1 MAFTKIT
8 AAGIGSTETVTL
20 DGLSVINNGS
30 FGGNLTVSG
39 VLTYEDV
46 TNVDSIG
53 LITARN
59 GVVVGSGITLSKDGD
74 IFATGIVTAPSFV
87 GSGAELTGVAS
98 TENIRTNTNAA
109 FLQNIS
115 VVGTSTVTG
124 NIVPSS
130 DSATDI
136 GTNSVRF
143 QNAYVDTYYGDGS
156 NLTGIDASTLKSGS
170 DIKAQANASGIVVTG
185 IMTATRGVGIGTT
198 TTTGRNAGVS
208 TVAGTVVYN
217 TDSTS
222 LQVYTGSEW
231 VSVQAADRPII
242 SSISGAPTN
251 GTATNLTFSV
261 SNTTST
267 VTVRYYLTNTDGT
280 LLATTADVSVSSGS
294 FTTAVPAAVYG
305 RSAGDVIAMTI
316 ETTDN
321 ITSLP
326 SNKTVISLPTGGT
339 ITTSGGQRI
348 HTFTSS
354 GNLVFPDGYG
364 SKSATYLIVAGG
376 GSGGN
381 NTSGS
386 FENGG
391 GGGAGGMLSG
401 STTLANNTTYAIV
414 VGAGG
419 ARPSGNANGT
429 TKGSNS
435 TGLSQTAI
443 GGGGGG
449 YNGGVGG
456 SASNG
461 GSGGGAIN
469 WNYSNSVIPG
479 SGTSGQGNDG
489 GNGSGSA
496 GTNGG
501 TGGGGGKSAAGQ
513 NSSGT
518 QAGNGGAG
526 QASSISGSS
535 VTYAG
540 GGGGGA
546 GQGGSGGAGGGGA
559 GGSSSSQAAASGG
572 NGTANRGGGGGGNW
586 WNDGSNDGYGGN
598 GGSGIVI
605 VSYSA

>member
-74 IFATGIVTAPSFV
+74 IFATGIVTATSFV

-185 IMTATRGVGIGTT
+185 IMTATKGVGIGTT
-198 TTTGRNAGVS
+198 TTSGRNAGVS

-242 SSISGAPTN
+242 SSISGTPTN
-251 GTATNLTFSV
+251 STATNLTFSV

-305 RSAGDVIAMTI
+305 RSAGDVIAINI

-321 ITSLP
+321 ITALSVQ
-326 SNKTVISLPTGGT
+326 KTVISLPTGGT

-391 GGGAGGMLSG
+391 GGGAGGMLTG

-429 TKGSNS
+429 TKGSDS

-443 GGGGGG
+443 GGGGGV

-469 WNYSNSVIPG
+469 WDSNNANQPG
-479 SGTSGQGNDG
+479 TGTSGQGNDG

-559 GGSSSSQAAASGG
+559 G
-572 NGTANRGGGGGGNW
+572 
-586 WNDGSNDGYGGN
+586 
-598 GGSGIVI
+598 
-605 VSYSA
+605 

>member
-46 TNVDSIG
+46 TNVDSVG

-74 IFATGIVTAPSFV
+74 IFATGVTTSTTFV
-87 GSGAELTGVAS
+87 GDLTGD
-98 TENIRTNTNAA
+98 
-109 FLQNIS
+109 
-115 VVGTSTVTG
+115 VTG
-124 NIVPSS
+124 AATQVTVADESS
-130 DSATDI
+130 DTSCNVLFTTGATGNLAPKS
-136 GTNSVRF
+136 GTNLTFNSASGTLTATSF
-143 QNAYVDTYYGDGS
+143 AGDGS
-156 NLTGIDASTLKSGS
+156 SLTGIDAGTLKSGS
-170 DIKAQANASGIVVTG
+170 DIKAQANASGVVVTG
-185 IMTATRGVGIGTT
+185 IMTATKGVGIGTT
-198 TTTGRNAGVS
+198 TTSGRNAGVS

-217 TDSTS
+217 VDSTS
-222 LQVYTGSEW
+222 LQVYSGSEW
-231 VSVQAADRPII
+231 VSVQSADRPSIT
-242 SSISGAPTN
+242 SISGAPTS
-251 GTATNLTFSV
+251 GTASDLTFSV

-381 NTSGS
+381 NTSGA

-391 GGGAGGMLSG
+391 GGGAGGMLTG

-435 TGLSQTAI
+435 TGFSQTAI
-443 GGGGGG
+443 GGGGGV

-469 WNYSNSVIPG
+469 WDSGNANQPG
-479 SGTSGQGNDG
+479 TGTSGQGNDG
-489 GNGSGSA
+489 GNGAGSA

-501 TGGGGGKSAAGQ
+501 AGGGGGKSSAGE
-513 NSSGT
+513 NASSST
-518 QAGNGGAG
+518 GGDGGGG

-540 GGGGGA
+540 GGGGG
-546 GQGGSGGAGGGGA
+546 GGTGGSGGSGIGGGG
-559 GGSSSSQAAASGG
+559 GGSSSQAAASGG
-572 NGTANRGGGGGGNW
+572 NGTANRGAGGGGNW

-605 VSYSA
+605 VSYAA

>member
-46 TNVDSIG
+46 TNVDSVG

-74 IFATGIVTAPSFV
+74 IFATGVTTSTTFV
-87 GSGAELTGVAS
+87 GNLTGD
-98 TENIRTNTNAA
+98 
-109 FLQNIS
+109 
-115 VVGTSTVTG
+115 VTG
-124 NIVPSS
+124 DVTGAATQVTVADESS
-130 DSATDI
+130 DTSCNVLFTTGATGNLAPKS
-136 GTNSVRF
+136 GTNLTFNSASGTLTATSF
-143 QNAYVDTYYGDGS
+143 AGDGS
-156 NLTGIDASTLKSGS
+156 SLTGIDAGTLKSGS
-170 DIKAQANASGIVVTG
+170 DIKAQANASGVVVTG
-185 IMTATRGVGIGTT
+185 IMTATKGVGIGTT
-198 TTTGRNAGVS
+198 TTSGRNAGVS

-217 TDSTS
+217 VDSTS
-222 LQVYTGSEW
+222 LQVYSGSEW
-231 VSVQAADRPII
+231 VSVQSADRPSIT
-242 SSISGAPTN
+242 SISGSPIN
-251 GTATNLTFSV
+251 GNASDLTFNV
-261 SNTTST
+261 ANTTST

-305 RSAGDVIAMTI
+305 RSAGDVIAINI

-321 ITSLP
+321 ITSL
-326 SNKTVISLPTGGT
+326 SVQKTVISLPTGGT

-391 GGGAGGMLSG
+391 GGGAGGMLTG

-435 TGLSQTAI
+435 TGFSQTAI
-443 GGGGGG
+443 GGGGGV

-469 WNYSNSVIPG
+469 WDSNNANQPG
-479 SGTSGQGNDG
+479 TGTSGQGNDG
-489 GNGSGSA
+489 GNGAGSA

-501 TGGGGGKSAAGQ
+501 AGGGGGKSSAGE
-513 NSSGT
+513 NAGSST
-518 QAGNGGAG
+518 GGDGGGG

-540 GGGGGA
+540 GGGGG
-546 GQGGSGGAGGGGA
+546 GGTGGSGGSGIGGG
-559 GGSSSSQAAASGG
+559 GGSSSSEAAASGG
-572 NGTANRGGGGGGNW
+572 NGTANRGAGGGGNW
-586 WNDGSNDGYGGN
+586 WNDGNNDGYGGN

-605 VSYSA
+605 VSYAA

>member
-30 FGGNLTVSG
+30 FGGNLTVGG

-46 TNVDSIG
+46 TNVDSVG
-53 LITARN
+53 VITARA
-59 GVVVGSGITLSKDGD
+59 GVLVGSGITLSKDGD
-74 IFATGIVTAPSFV
+74 IFATGVTTSTTFV
-87 GSGAELTGVAS
+87 GNLTG
-98 TENIRTNTNAA
+98 N
-109 FLQNIS
+109 
-115 VVGTSTVTG
+115 VTG
-124 NIVPSS
+124 NVTGAATQVTVADESS
-130 DSATDI
+130 DTSCNVLFTTDATGNLAPKS
-136 GTNSVRF
+136 GTNLTFNSASGTLTATSF
-143 QNAYVDTYYGDGS
+143 AGDGS
-156 NLTGIDASTLKSGS
+156 SLTGIDAGTLKSGS
-170 DIKAQANASGIVVTG
+170 DIKAQANASGVVVTG
-185 IMTATRGVGIGTT
+185 IMTATKGVGIGTT
-198 TTTGRNAGVS
+198 TTSGRNAGVS

-217 TDSTS
+217 VDSTS
-222 LQVYTGSEW
+222 LQVYSGSEW
-231 VSVQAADRPII
+231 VSVQSADRPSIT
-242 SSISGAPTN
+242 SISGSPIN
-251 GTATNLTFSV
+251 GNASDLTFNV
-261 SNTTST
+261 ANTTST

-305 RSAGDVIAMTI
+305 RSAGDVIAINI

-321 ITSLP
+321 ITSL
-326 SNKTVISLPTGGT
+326 SVQKTVISLPTGGT

-391 GGGAGGMLSG
+391 GGGAGGMLTG

-435 TGLSQTAI
+435 TGFSQTAI
-443 GGGGGG
+443 GGGGGV

-469 WNYSNSVIPG
+469 WDSNNANQPG
-479 SGTSGQGNDG
+479 TGTSGQGNDG
-489 GNGSGSA
+489 GNGAGSA

-501 TGGGGGKSAAGQ
+501 AGGGGGKSSAGE
-513 NSSGT
+513 NAGSST
-518 QAGNGGAG
+518 GGDGGGG

-540 GGGGGA
+540 GGGGG
-546 GQGGSGGAGGGGA
+546 GGTGGSGGSGIGGG
-559 GGSSSSQAAASGG
+559 GGSSSSEAAASGG
-572 NGTANRGGGGGGNW
+572 NGTANRGAGGGGNW
-586 WNDGSNDGYGGN
+586 WNDGNNDGYGGN

-605 VSYSA
+605 VSYAA

>member
-46 TNVDSIG
+46 TNVDSVG

-74 IFATGIVTAPSFV
+74 IFATGVTTSTTFV
-87 GSGAELTGVAS
+87 GNLTGD
-98 TENIRTNTNAA
+98 
-109 FLQNIS
+109 
-115 VVGTSTVTG
+115 VTG
-124 NIVPSS
+124 DVTGAATQVTVADESS
-130 DSATDI
+130 DTSCNVLFTTGATGNLAPKS
-136 GTNSVRF
+136 GTNLTFNSASGTLTATSF
-143 QNAYVDTYYGDGS
+143 AGDGS
-156 NLTGIDASTLKSGS
+156 SLTGIDAGTLKSGS
-170 DIKAQANASGIVVTG
+170 DIKAQANASGVVVTG
-185 IMTATRGVGIGTT
+185 IMTATKGVGIGTT
-198 TTTGRNAGVS
+198 TTSGRNAGVS

-217 TDSTS
+217 VDSTS
-222 LQVYTGSEW
+222 LQVYSGSEW
-231 VSVQAADRPII
+231 VSVQSADRPSIT
-242 SSISGAPTN
+242 SISGSPIN
-251 GTATNLTFSV
+251 GNASDLTFNV
-261 SNTTST
+261 ANTTST

-305 RSAGDVIAMTI
+305 RSAGDVIAINI

-321 ITSLP
+321 ITSL
-326 SNKTVISLPTGGT
+326 SVQKTVISLPTGGT

-391 GGGAGGMLSG
+391 GGGAGGMLTG

-435 TGLSQTAI
+435 TGFSQTAI
-443 GGGGGG
+443 GGGGGV

-469 WNYSNSVIPG
+469 WDSNNANQPG
-479 SGTSGQGNDG
+479 TGTSGQGNDG
-489 GNGSGSA
+489 GNGAGSA

-501 TGGGGGKSAAGQ
+501 AGGGGGKSSAGE
-513 NSSGT
+513 NAGSST
-518 QAGNGGAG
+518 GGDGGGG

-540 GGGGGA
+540 GGGGG
-546 GQGGSGGAGGGGA
+546 GGTGGSGGSGIGGG
-559 GGSSSSQAAASGG
+559 GGSSSSEAAASGG

-586 WNDGSNDGYGGN
+586 WNDGNNDGYGGN

-605 VSYSA
+605 VSYAA

>member
-8 AAGIGSTETVTL
+8 ASGIGSTETVTL

-74 IFATGIVTAPSFV
+74 IFATGIVTATSFV

-170 DIKAQANASGIVVTG
+170 DIKAQANASGVVVTG
-185 IMTATRGVGIGTT
+185 IMTATKGVGIGTT
-198 TTTGRNAGVS
+198 TTSGRNAGVS

-217 TDSTS
+217 VDSTS
-222 LQVYTGSEW
+222 LQVYSGSEW
-231 VSVQAADRPII
+231 VSVQSADRPSIT
-242 SSISGAPTN
+242 SISGSPIN
-251 GTATNLTFSV
+251 GNASDLTFNV
-261 SNTTST
+261 ANTTST

-305 RSAGDVIAMTI
+305 RSAGDVIAINI

-321 ITSLP
+321 ITSL
-326 SNKTVISLPTGGT
+326 SVQKTVISLPTGGT

-435 TGLSQTAI
+435 TGFSQTAI
-443 GGGGGG
+443 GGGGGV

-469 WNYSNSVIPG
+469 WDSNNANQPG
-479 SGTSGQGNDG
+479 TGTSGQGNDG
-489 GNGSGSA
+489 GNGAGSA

-501 TGGGGGKSAAGQ
+501 AGGGGGKSSAGE
-513 NSSGT
+513 NAGSST
-518 QAGNGGAG
+518 GGDGGGG

-540 GGGGGA
+540 GGGGG
-546 GQGGSGGAGGGGA
+546 GGTGGSGGSGVGGG
-559 GGSSSSQAAASGG
+559 GGSSSSEAAASGG

-586 WNDGSNDGYGGN
+586 WNDGNNDGYGGN

-605 VSYSA
+605 VSYAA

>member
-46 TNVDSIG
+46 TNVDSVG
-53 LITARN
+53 VITARA
-59 GVVVGSGITLSKDGD
+59 GVLVGSGITLSKDGD
-74 IFATGIVTAPSFV
+74 IFATGVTTSTTFV
-87 GSGAELTGVAS
+87 GNLTGD
-98 TENIRTNTNAA
+98 
-109 FLQNIS
+109 
-115 VVGTSTVTG
+115 VTG
-124 NIVPSS
+124 DVTGAATQVTVADESS
-130 DSATDI
+130 DTSCNVLFTTDATGNLAPKS
-136 GTNSVRF
+136 GTNLTFNSASGTLTATSF
-143 QNAYVDTYYGDGS
+143 AGDGS
-156 NLTGIDASTLKSGS
+156 SLTGIDAGTLKSGS
-170 DIKAQANASGIVVTG
+170 DIKAQANASGVVVTG
-185 IMTATRGVGIGTT
+185 IMTATKGVGIGTT
-198 TTTGRNAGVS
+198 TTSGRNAGVS

-217 TDSTS
+217 VDSTS
-222 LQVYTGSEW
+222 LQVYSGSEW
-231 VSVQAADRPII
+231 VSVQSADRPSIT
-242 SSISGAPTN
+242 SISGSPIN
-251 GTATNLTFSV
+251 GNASDLTFNV
-261 SNTTST
+261 ANTTST

-305 RSAGDVIAMTI
+305 RSAGDVIAINI

-321 ITSLP
+321 ITSL
-326 SNKTVISLPTGGT
+326 SVQKTVISLPTGGT

-391 GGGAGGMLSG
+391 GGGAGGMLTG

-435 TGLSQTAI
+435 TGFSQTAI
-443 GGGGGG
+443 GGGGGV

-469 WNYSNSVIPG
+469 WDSNNANQPG
-479 SGTSGQGNDG
+479 TGTSGQGNDG
-489 GNGSGSA
+489 GNGAGSA

-501 TGGGGGKSAAGQ
+501 AGGGGGKSSAGE
-513 NSSGT
+513 NAGSST
-518 QAGNGGAG
+518 GGDGGGG

-540 GGGGGA
+540 GGGGG
-546 GQGGSGGAGGGGA
+546 GGTGGSGGSGIGGG
-559 GGSSSSQAAASGG
+559 GGSSSSEAAASGG
-572 NGTANRGGGGGGNW
+572 NGTANRGAGGGGNW
-586 WNDGSNDGYGGN
+586 WNDGNNDGYGGN

-605 VSYSA
+605 VSYAA

>member
-46 TNVDSIG
+46 TNVDSVG

-74 IFATGIVTAPSFV
+74 IFATGVTTSTTFV
-87 GSGAELTGVAS
+87 GNLTGD
-98 TENIRTNTNAA
+98 
-109 FLQNIS
+109 
-115 VVGTSTVTG
+115 VTG
-124 NIVPSS
+124 DVTGAATQVTVADESS
-130 DSATDI
+130 DTSCNVLFTTDATGNLAPKS
-136 GTNSVRF
+136 GTNLTFNSASGTLTATSF
-143 QNAYVDTYYGDGS
+143 AGDGS
-156 NLTGIDASTLKSGS
+156 SLTGIDAGTLKSGS
-170 DIKAQANASGIVVTG
+170 DIKAQANASGVVVTG
-185 IMTATRGVGIGTT
+185 IMTATKGVGIGTT
-198 TTTGRNAGVS
+198 TTSGRNAGVS

-217 TDSTS
+217 VDSTS
-222 LQVYTGSEW
+222 LQVYSGSEW
-231 VSVQAADRPII
+231 VSVQSADRPSIT
-242 SSISGAPTN
+242 SISGSPIN
-251 GTATNLTFSV
+251 GNASDLTFNV
-261 SNTTST
+261 ANTTST

-305 RSAGDVIAMTI
+305 RSAGDVIAINI

-321 ITSLP
+321 ITSL
-326 SNKTVISLPTGGT
+326 SVQKTVISLPTGGT

-391 GGGAGGMLSG
+391 GGGAGGMLTG

-435 TGLSQTAI
+435 TGFSQTAI
-443 GGGGGG
+443 GGGGGV

-469 WNYSNSVIPG
+469 WDSNNANQPG
-479 SGTSGQGNDG
+479 TGTSGQGNDG
-489 GNGSGSA
+489 GNGAGSA

-501 TGGGGGKSAAGQ
+501 AGGGGGKSSAGE
-513 NSSGT
+513 NAGSST
-518 QAGNGGAG
+518 GGDGGGG

-540 GGGGGA
+540 GGGGG
-546 GQGGSGGAGGGGA
+546 GGTGGSGGSGIGGG
-559 GGSSSSQAAASGG
+559 GGSSSSEAAASGG
-572 NGTANRGGGGGGNW
+572 NGTANRGAGGGGNW
-586 WNDGSNDGYGGN
+586 WNDGNNDGYGGN

-605 VSYSA
+605 VSYAA